1 MKIFFPKELDSEARI
16 SITPD
21 FLKKYIDSG
30 LKVSVQT
37 SIGLHLGFKDEIY
50 KELGA
55 EIVDRKKG
63 LKEGNIICSVNKLS
77 GEDLIDVEENS
88 LIVSFL
94 DPFND
99 KELVEDLKAK
109 KISSISMEL
118 IPRTTRAQKMDA
130 LSSQANLGG
139 YAAVLIA
146 SILAFLF
153 IVRTPPMYCS
163 IGLINAM
170 IAFDVIL
177 IACVLG
183 LDSRALI

>member
-37 SIGLHLGFKDEIY
+37 SIGLHLGFKDETY

-77 GEDLIDVEENS
+77 GEDLIDVKEKRIFELS
-88 LIVSFL
+88 RLIKILNNNTYPDKYFNIYFSVSYCLHLF
-94 DPFND
+94 
-99 KELVEDLKAK
+99 
-109 KISSISMEL
+109 S
-118 IPRTTRAQKMDA
+118 
-130 LSSQANLGG
+130 ANL
-139 YAAVLIA
+139 
-146 SILAFLF
+146 
-153 IVRTPPMYCS
+153 
-163 IGLINAM
+163 
-170 IAFDVIL
+170 
-177 IACVLG
+177 
-183 LDSRALI
+183 